1 MVSEYN
7 PVGWFEPDIVSTLER
22 VKKGSGRGGTPRF
35 GTPPPRGE
43 AA

>member
-1 MVSEYN
+1 MPAEYN

-22 VKKGSGRGGTPRF
+22 VEKGGGRGQARRF
-35 GTPPPRGE
+35 GPPPPCRE